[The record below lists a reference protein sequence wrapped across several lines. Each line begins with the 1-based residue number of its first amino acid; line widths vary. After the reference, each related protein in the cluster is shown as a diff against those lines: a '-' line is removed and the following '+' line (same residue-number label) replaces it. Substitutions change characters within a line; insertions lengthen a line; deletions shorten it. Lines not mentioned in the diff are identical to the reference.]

1 MAPKHKCRGK
11 KTFAAHAQVQDT
23 ELKDEAAA
31 MNNGWQLQ
39 SINET
44 SRET

>member
-1 MAPKHKCRGK
+1 MPRK
-11 KTFAAHAQVQDT
+11 KQSVAHAQVHDT
-23 ELKDEAAA
+23 ELKDEAVA

-44 SRET
+44 SRAT